1 MDLARWLI
9 RHTPTVPLKRWIW
22 SSARRREFDFAATT
36 RFGCTLSGNT
46 RDFIQRYI
54 YYFGVWEP
62 NISAWIERSLA
73 PGDVFID
80 VGANIGYYSLLA
92 GRIVG
97 SHGKVVAIEALPEI
111 FDRLARHVA
120 ENHLENVRLVN
131 EAAAAEPG
139 EITLY
144 FGAEQNIGSTSMVQS
159 AETSDRTATVPARP
173 LWAMLTAQERQR
185 ARVIKIDVEGAE
197 ATVVRGLQLDSP
209 EYRRD
214 LELVI
219 EVSCERWHD
228 EGARANEFIRFMQAF
243 GFNVYVLRNDHH
255 FRSYLESARPH
266 PALRLRSKLTHMSDL
281 VFSRTDAEFL

>member
-1 MDLARWLI
+1 MDLAPWLI
-9 RHTPTVPLKRWIW
+9 RHVPTVALKRWIW
-22 SSARRREFDFAATT
+22 SGVRRREFDFTATT

-73 PGDVFID
+73 PGDMFID

-92 GRIVG
+92 GRVVG

-111 FDRLARHVA
+111 FDRLAVHVA
-120 ENHLENVRLVN
+120 QNGLENVRLVN
-131 EAAAAEPG
+131 EAAAEEAAQ
-139 EITLY
+139 ITLY
-144 FGAEQNIGSTSMVQS
+144 FGAEKNIGSTSTVQS

-173 LWAMLTAQERQR
+173 LWSMLSAQERKR

-197 ATVVRGLQLDSP
+197 ASVIRGLHLDSP
-209 EYRRD
+209 EYRSD

-219 EVSCERWHD
+219 EVSCERWQD
-228 EGARANEFIRFMQAF
+228 EGSRANEFIGFMQSF

-255 FRSYLESARPH
+255 FRSYLESARPQ
-266 PALRLRSKLTHMSDL
+266 PALRLKGKLTRMSDL
-281 VFSRTDAEFL
+281 VFSRADVEFL